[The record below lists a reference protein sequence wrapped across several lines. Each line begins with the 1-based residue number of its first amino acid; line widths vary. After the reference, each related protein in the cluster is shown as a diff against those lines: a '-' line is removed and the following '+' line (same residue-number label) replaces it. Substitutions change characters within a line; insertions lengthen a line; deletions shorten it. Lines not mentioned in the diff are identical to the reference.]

1 MQRQGLGEGRIY
13 EEVLFCAIL
22 RVDSVGY
29 GVWVIENLNDDTV
42 DPIYSEQKVFTKVEY
57 SL

>member
-22 RVDSVGY
+22 RDDSVGY
-29 GVWVIENLNDDTV
+29 GVWVIENLNCDTLV
-42 DPIYSEQKVFTKVEY
+42 QMIT
-57 SL
+57 